1 MAPPVR
7 SRLVRKES
15 LMTRLKNYFD
25 PLDFLLWA
33 SEELNSTDLEDV
45 LKQWSIPA
53 GVLLNF
59 VFMVARAN
67 TGGPGVNRGDDV
79 FGDYHARRG
88 SGWLVWFVSS
98 RSSTRH
104 RKYTKT
110 CVGHLHRSLLDHPLC
125 TQRNLHIHAQTALPP
140 LRSQRRCC
148 TQHTV
153 RTSCQCRLLTL
164 VTIPSTLPFACP
176 HFQQCRSTS
185 TP

>member
-1 MAPPVR
+1 MAPAVR

-59 VFMVARAN
+59 IFMLARAN
-67 TGGPGVNRGDDV
+67 TGGPGADRGDDV

-98 RSSTRH
+98 ILST
-104 RKYTKT
+104 
-110 CVGHLHRSLLDHPLC
+110 
-125 TQRNLHIHAQTALPP
+125 A
-140 LRSQRRCC
+140 
-148 TQHTV
+148 
-153 RTSCQCRLLTL
+153 CRMTN
-164 VTIPSTLPFACP
+164 
-176 HFQQCRSTS
+176 
-185 TP
+185 